1 MFNEKARVGLVWT
14 NPAASEIL
22 FKYFPFLL
30 EEKHLAF
37 SYKIMTLEQFID
49 MRQEL
54 GFSDVER
61 QAFLRELAQLPADAS
76 SLPKISAVKTP
87 PVAAQSD
94 LEATGAGLVNSP
106 EQASKWGV
114 LEIELQGPSTGNPFT
129 DVELKA
135 TFTNEK
141 EGRNLQV
148 LGFYNG
154 NGSYKI
160 RMMPDREGHWSYRT
174 ESTVKVLD
182 GLEGSFVCTP
192 PEAGNH
198 GPVRVRDKYHFA
210 YEDGTAYLPFGT
222 TSYVWTHQDEEV
234 EQQTLESLESSPF
247 NKMRMCV
254 FPKSYLYNRNEPKL
268 YPFEGSVEEGW
279 NYSVFNPAFFEHLE
293 QRIADLGRLGIEAD
307 LILFHPY
314 DRWGFSEMNQET
326 DDLYLRY
333 IVARLS
339 AFRHVWWSLANE
351 FDLMWAKTSED
362 WERYAR
368 IITEND
374 PYGHLLSN
382 HNWLSFYDHS
392 KPWLTHCSLQRIDVY
407 KTSEAALEWRERW
420 DKPIVI
426 DECAYEGDIDQ
437 GWGNISGEEM
447 VRRFWEGTIRGGY
460 VGHGETYLN
469 DEEVLWWSKGGKL
482 VGDSPERIGFL
493 RRLVEEAP
501 EQRWE
506 PLRSD
511 WDLPCAGIRDE
522 YYVYYFGFNQPKFR
536 IFQMK
541 PGIKYKVDII
551 DTWNMTIDESAG
563 IREGTFRVELPGRL
577 YMAVRLTRV
586 E

>member
-1 MFNEKARVGLVWT
+1 M
-14 NPAASEIL
+14 
-22 FKYFPFLL
+22 
-30 EEKHLAF
+30 
-37 SYKIMTLEQFID
+37 
-49 MRQEL
+49 
-54 GFSDVER
+54 
-61 QAFLRELAQLPADAS
+61 
-76 SLPKISAVKTP
+76 
-87 PVAAQSD
+87 
-94 LEATGAGLVNSP
+94 
-106 EQASKWGV
+106 
-114 LEIELQGPSTGNPFT
+114 
-129 DVELKA
+129 
-135 TFTNEK
+135 
-141 EGRNLQV
+141 
-148 LGFYNG
+148 
-154 NGSYKI
+154 
-160 RMMPDREGHWSYRT
+160 
-174 ESTVKVLD
+174 
-182 GLEGSFVCTP
+182 
-192 PEAGNH
+192 
-198 GPVRVRDKYHFA
+198 
-210 YEDGTAYLPFGT
+210 
-222 TSYVWTHQDEEV
+222 
-234 EQQTLESLESSPF
+234 
-247 NKMRMCV
+247 

-268 YPFEGSVEEGW
+268 YPFEGSVEKGW

-314 DRWGFSEMNQET
+314 DRWGFSEMNKEA

-362 WERYAR
+362 WERYAQ

-382 HNWLSFYDHS
+382 HNWLAFYDHS

-482 VGDSPERIGFL
+482 VGDSPSRIGFL

-501 EQRWE
+501 GQRWE

-511 WDLPCAGIRDE
+511 WDLPCAGIQDE

-551 DTWNMTIDESAG
+551 DTWNMTIDESIG
-563 IREGTFRVELPGRL
+563 IHEGTFRVELPGRL